1 MSVLLTLTS
10 CAIVAAVS
18 LSSTAMMAVA
28 VAQEDENEQ
37 IIEKGLETQF
47 ADGQVLIRA
56 LDGFDCHYTVVGE
69 NEIHVKTTAGSMIY
83 RREQVGEAF
92 RLYLDQ
98 ISDADALI
106 ADIRSFE
113 VDYQR
118 NVQAYTY
125 DHIKKNL
132 TKDMTVVE
140 DTVLEDDTL
149 VLTINVE

>member
-1 MSVLLTLTS
+1 MSVILTLTS

-18 LSSTAMMAVA
+18 LSSTALMAVA
-28 VAQEDENEQ
+28 VAKEDENEQ
-37 IIEKGLETQF
+37 LTEKGLETKF
-47 ADGQVLIRA
+47 ADSEILIKA
-56 LDGFDCHYTVVGE
+56 LNGFDCHYTVVSE

-83 RREQVGEAF
+83 KRETAGEGF

-98 ISDADALI
+98 ISDVDALV

-132 TKDMTVVE
+132 QKGMTIVE
-140 DTVLEDDTL
+140 DELLDDDSI

>member
-18 LSSTAMMAVA
+18 LSSTALMAVA
-28 VAQEDENEQ
+28 VAKEDEYEQ
-37 IIEKGLETQF
+37 LAEKGLETKF
-47 ADGQVLIRA
+47 ADDKILIKA
-56 LDGFDCHYTVVGE
+56 LNGFDCHDTVVSE

-83 RREQVGEAF
+83 KRETASEPF
-92 RLYLDQ
+92 RLYLEN
-98 ISDADALI
+98 ISDVDALV

-132 TKDMTVVE
+132 PDGMTIVE
-140 DTVLEDDTL
+140 DEILDDDSIVVTV
-149 VLTINVE
+149 NVE